1 MSDLIRRED
10 VNDLIKQICDVCGE
24 GEKYNGVMC
33 RCCRFDDFIGVVDN
47 IPSAEPERKKGEW
60 IVHDY
65 AFGRER
71 YECAECKGRCDL
83 EYNFCPSCGA
93 DMRGEQ
99 DEMC

>member
-47 IPSAEPERKKGEW
+47 IPSAEPEPKKGEW
-60 IVHDY
+60 IDIPKYEHI
-65 AFGRER
+65 RCSNCR
-71 YECAECKGRCDL
+71 YVYSGDL
-83 EYNFCPSCGA
+83 YPRDFCPHCGT
-93 DMRGEQ
+93 
-99 DEMC
+99 EMKG

>member
-10 VNDLIKQICDVCGE
+10 VVKAMNEALAVGDISRVIANDILND
-24 GEKYNGVMC
+24 
-33 RCCRFDDFIGVVDN
+33 
-47 IPSAEPERKKGEW
+47 IPSAEPERKKGQW

-65 AFGRER
+65 DLGRER

-93 DMRGEQ
+93 DMRGE
-99 DEMC
+99 